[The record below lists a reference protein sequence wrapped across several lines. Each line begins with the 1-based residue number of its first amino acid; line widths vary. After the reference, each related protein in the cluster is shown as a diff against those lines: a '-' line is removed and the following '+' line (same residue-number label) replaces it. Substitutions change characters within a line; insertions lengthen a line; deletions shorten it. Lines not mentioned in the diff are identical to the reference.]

1 MTKETIQSRKERHT
15 ESPKPL
21 TRRNRQNESYTR
33 TEKVE
38 TEIRSAL
45 SLDCAALIARA
56 SISDKSAPNYLQEE
70 SLVYF
75 IREALSRQE
84 EKTFRSLFQILH
96 SRCVNYVYFCFSS
109 FEPDKR
115 DDAFQNVITHLVDK
129 IMDLEDDGGDFFQV
143 RFWFGLKRLIVTEYT
158 SQVKATEEDIEKL
171 VFVDEQIEGEEGL
184 QPMLE
189 LPGNCLSPE
198 DTVIL
203 KAGLSSIQ
211 DPYRKVFILRYYV
224 GWPIKSND
232 PDEVTLSSYFGVTP
246 RTIQNWLDAAEKS
259 LAKWRKEKK

>member
-1 MTKETIQSRKERHT
+1 
-15 ESPKPL
+15 
-21 TRRNRQNESYTR
+21 
-33 TEKVE
+33 
-38 TEIRSAL
+38 
-45 SLDCAALIARA
+45 
-56 SISDKSAPNYLQEE
+56 
-70 SLVYF
+70 
-75 IREALSRQE
+75 
-84 EKTFRSLFQILH
+84 
-96 SRCVNYVYFCFSS
+96 
-109 FEPDKR
+109 
-115 DDAFQNVITHLVDK
+115 
-129 IMDLEDDGGDFFQV
+129 MDLEDDGGDFFQV
-143 RFWFGLKRLIVTEYT
+143 RFWLGLKRLIVTEYA
-158 SQVKATEEDIEKL
+158 SQVKAAGEDIEKL

-259 LAKWRKEKK
+259 LAKWRKEKKR